1 MASAVPQMSASAGM
15 DGNDFNNRQTEQQS
29 AHAIRMS
36 RNKSAPEAFRKVEK
50 DRLVVLAAVFAR
62 LMHQFFG
69 ETVRAL
75 NSDGIL
81 TAFRPTANRFVRA
94 MSRFARSWGLLVNA
108 ALLLRSGTKHRS
120 LQTFFG
126 DIGFYPPLNACL

>member
-1 MASAVPQMSASAGM
+1 MISIIDRLNNNPHEPQ
-15 DGNDFNNRQTEQQS
+15 QKC
-29 AHAIRMS
+29 S
-36 RNKSAPEAFRKVEK
+36 RSFPKG
-50 DRLVVLAAVFAR
+50 RLVVLAAVFAR

-126 DIGFYPPLNACL
+126 DIGFYPPLHACL